1 MPAML
6 VYATLR
12 LALLPLA
19 LLSVPALQTAAA
31 ADDTRLVEQ
40 QNPNL
45 SPKQHL
51 DDLFTALRRQR
62 DPDQAAGIAEQI
74 KLEWSQSGSATV
86 DLLMQW
92 ATKAIAEKRNAAA
105 FDFLDQVIA
114 LKPRYVEG
122 WNQRAT
128 LNYALGD
135 YNKSMADIEQVLRLE
150 PRHFGALAG
159 MAAIFSENGKDQ
171 QTLEIWQRFLAIY
184 PANRAAQQQVDQ
196 LSEKLAGSRT

>member
-1 MPAML
+1 MPAMF
-6 VYATLR
+6 VR
-12 LALLPLA
+12 ALLRSTLLLPVLLA
-19 LLSVPALQTAAA
+19 ASVPQMAA
-31 ADDTRLVEQ
+31 ADDARIVEQ
-40 QNPNL
+40 QNESV
-45 SPKQHL
+45 SPKQRL
-51 DDLFTALRRQR
+51 DDLFTALKRQH
-62 DPDQAAGIAEQI
+62 DPDQAAGIANQI
-74 KLEWSQSGSATV
+74 KVEWSQSGSATV

-92 ATKAIAEKRNAAA
+92 AAKAIAEKRNAAA

-159 MAAIFSENGKDQ
+159 MAAILTENGKDQ

-184 PANRAAQQQVDQ
+184 PANRAAQQQTDQ

>member
-1 MPAML
+1 MPVM
-6 VYATLR
+6 R
-12 LALLPLA
+12 FFALCRFALT
-19 LLSVPALQTAAA
+19 LLSLMSAAIPQMAA
-31 ADDTRLVEQ
+31 ADDLRVVEQ
-40 QNPNL
+40 QNPGV

-51 DDLFTALRRQR
+51 DDLFTALRRQH
-62 DPDQAAGIAEQI
+62 DPDQAASIANQI
-74 KLEWSQSGSATV
+74 KVEWSQSGSATV

-92 ATKAIAEKRNAAA
+92 AAKAIADKRNPAA

-114 LKPRYVEG
+114 LKPDYVEG

-159 MAAIFSENGKDQ
+159 MAAIFSENGKDL
-171 QTLEIWQRFLAIY
+171 QTLRIWERFLAIY
-184 PANRAAQQQVDQ
+184 PASHAAQDQVNK
-196 LSEKLAGSRT
+196 LTEKLAGSRT

>member
-6 VYATLR
+6 VFALR
-12 LALLPLA
+12 LFIPLMLA
-19 LLSVPALQTAAA
+19 MLATVAPQVAAA
-31 ADDTRLVEQ
+31 EDTRIVEQ
-40 QNPNL
+40 QDPAA
-45 SPKQHL
+45 SPEKRL
-51 DDLFTALRRQR
+51 DALFTALRRQH
-62 DPDQAAGIAEQI
+62 DPDQAASIANQI
-74 KLEWSQSGSATV
+74 KIEWSQSGSATV

-92 ATKAIAEKRNAAA
+92 AGKAIAEKRNAAA

-114 LKPRYVEG
+114 LQPRYVDG

-135 YNKSMADIEQVLRLE
+135 YNKSMADIEQVLRIE

-171 QTLEIWQRFLAIY
+171 QALDVWQRFLAIY
-184 PANRAAQQQVDQ
+184 PASRAAQQQVDQ
-196 LSEKLAGSRT
+196 LTEKLAGTRT

>member
-1 MPAML
+1 MPAM
-6 VYATLR
+6 R
-12 LALLPLA
+12 FFALCRSALPVLA
-19 LLSVPALQTAAA
+19 LLSAAVPEMAT
-31 ADDTRLVEQ
+31 ADDSRIVEQ
-40 QNPNL
+40 QDQSV

-51 DDLFTALRRQR
+51 DDLFTALRRQH
-62 DPDQAAGIAEQI
+62 DPDQAAGIANQI
-74 KLEWSQSGSATV
+74 KMQWSQSGSATV

-92 ATKAIAEKRNAAA
+92 AAKAVVEKRNPAA

-114 LKPRYVEG
+114 LKPDYVEG

-159 MAAIFSENGKDQ
+159 MAAIFSETGKDE
-171 QTLEIWQRFLAIY
+171 QTLKIWERFLAIY
-184 PANRAAQQQVDQ
+184 PASRAAQDQVDK
-196 LSEKLAGSRT
+196 LTEKLAGSRT